1 MHDSIATID
10 QAKNTLLDLAIR
22 FGPRLL
28 TALMIVIVGIVVSR
42 WFSRWLGRGLS
53 RIELEPP
60 LFAKPIAEG
69 SSKGINDHSR
79 IADRGQ
85 LAAACSELLRAF
97 DQPVLVESYLPG
109 REVTVGIV
117 GNGCGASVVGVME
130 VLFKEGN
137 DHDYT
142 ALNKDEYEQRVTYR
156 LLDGEP
162 LGERARQVCL
172 RLLTLAPRTRAQLA
186 DALRKRG
193 IPDETADEVLSRFED
208 VGLIDDAAFARA
220 WVESRHYGRG
230 LAGRA
235 LSAELK
241 QRGVAA
247 DEIRAAIEERLGP
260 DAEVSAAR
268 RLIDKKLESTKALPP
283 DQRTRRLAGM
293 LARKGYPAGLAF
305 RVIREALEAEGDLA
319 FPEDEPVFDEADSDT
334 E

>member
-1 MHDSIATID
+1 MEDH
-10 QAKNTLLDLAIR
+10 
-22 FGPRLL
+22 
-28 TALMIVIVGIVVSR
+28 
-42 WFSRWLGRGLS
+42 
-53 RIELEPP
+53 
-60 LFAKPIAEG
+60 
-69 SSKGINDHSR
+69 KGGAGGAADH
-79 IADRGQ
+79 
-85 LAAACSELLRAF
+85 
-97 DQPVLVESYLPG
+97 P
-109 REVTVGIV
+109 
-117 GNGCGASVVGVME
+117 
-130 VLFKEGN
+130 
-137 DHDYT
+137 
-142 ALNKDEYEQRVTYR
+142 EQ
-156 LLDGEP
+156 
-162 LGERARQVCL
+162 RARQVCL

-260 DAEVSAAR
+260 DAEASAAR
-268 RLIDKKLESTKALPP
+268 RLIDRKLDSTRGLPP
-283 DQRTRRLAGM
+283 EQRTRRLAGM

-319 FPEDEPVFDEADSDT
+319 LPEDELPFDEADSGT